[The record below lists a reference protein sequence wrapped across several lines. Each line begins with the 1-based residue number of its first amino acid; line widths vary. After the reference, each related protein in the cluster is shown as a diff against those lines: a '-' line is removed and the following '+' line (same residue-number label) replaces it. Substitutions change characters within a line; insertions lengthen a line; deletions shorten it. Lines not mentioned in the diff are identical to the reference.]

1 MTVMLSCLLM
11 LIALSVRAFKVGC
24 NGTIPSSEAAFL
36 VLCTVSC
43 MIPVLNIVLPV
54 YYLCK
59 TVKQ

>member
-11 LIALSVRAFKVGC
+11 LIALSVRAFRVGR
-24 NGTIPSSEAAFL
+24 NGTIPASEVAFL

-54 YYLCK
+54 HYLCK
-59 TVKQ
+59 AVKQ